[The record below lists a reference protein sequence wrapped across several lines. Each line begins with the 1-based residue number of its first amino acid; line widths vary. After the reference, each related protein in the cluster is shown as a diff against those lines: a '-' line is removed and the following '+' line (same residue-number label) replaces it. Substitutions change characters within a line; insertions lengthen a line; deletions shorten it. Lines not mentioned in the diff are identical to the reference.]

1 MLQSLTELDFLFVGS
16 FDGEELHAFLPEW
29 QTVHLGVEHAE
40 EWGGLLLGSNFLC
53 LDSLC
58 FHLLKQGIDILHV
71 DGNVDSYFMVEH
83 LIRLGRKRI
92 AYLQGPDDVYN
103 SYERGEGYREA
114 MEKFGLFTIKDYDKE
129 FNYYTLDVPNKEVK
143 VGLTKALIPSYVTPN
158 TLATTNTARR
168 IAQCLAK
175 QDMEGALQLLKTY
188 LGTVPYCND
197 TLIISFSSA
206 YSAGSQR

>member
-1 MLQSLTELDFLFVGS
+1 
-16 FDGEELHAFLPEW
+16 
-29 QTVHLGVEHAE
+29 
-40 EWGGLLLGSNFLC
+40 
-53 LDSLC
+53 
-58 FHLLKQGIDILHV
+58 
-71 DGNVDSYFMVEH
+71 MVEH

-197 TLIISFSSA
+197 TLITSFSSA
-206 YSAGSQR
+206 YSVGSQR